1 MSNQGNTPDQ
11 DKANLTEESWEIIWQ
26 DLDRQDYEDKKPG
39 QLLREHIP
47 AIVSAYEIWNY
58 QKSTYYQRQ

>member
-1 MSNQGNTPDQ
+1 
-11 DKANLTEESWEIIWQ
+11 LTEESWEIIWQ
-26 DLDRQDYEDKKPG
+26 DLDRQDYEEKKPG